1 MKKIEAIEIFEPKK
15 EEKLFRLLSS
25 FGIKADSVKLDQKR
39 FFDIY
44 DIKLANGIRSSR
56 LDRVLVDI
64 GMALSS
70 HSHPSGSPIMRE
82 GIYRVEVQREEI
94 VPPSFEQVYK
104 SFPKNYYAPIAL
116 GVDSLGEFS
125 FADLN
130 SLPNL
135 LVSGTTG
142 SGKSVLLHSFVLSLL
157 GSDAILHLVDPKMV
171 EFGAY
176 DKLESVKSI
185 VHSPEEAGAVIE
197 EVRSVMES
205 RFLFLNKSGTRNVIE
220 FNKLNDHKNRMRP
233 IVIVVDEWADL
244 VLQDKEIQKTLCMVA
259 QKGRAAGISI
269 ILATQRPSCRVISGL
284 IKANFSG
291 RIALKVASA
300 VDSRVILDRGGA
312 EKITDIGTGLYL
324 DGRLSK
330 PMLFR
335 APHIVDIQEELSKIS
350 PIAKKKQ
357 TFWNRL
363 LF

>member
-1 MKKIEAIEIFEPKK
+1 M
-15 EEKLFRLLSS
+15 LDS
-25 FGIKADSVKLDQKR
+25 FGIKTNSVKLDQKR

-44 DIKLANGIRSSR
+44 DVKLANGIRSSR

-64 GMALSS
+64 GMAMSS
-70 HSHPSGSPIMRE
+70 FSHPNGSPVMRE
-82 GIYRVEVQREEI
+82 GIYRIEVQREEI
-94 VPPSFEQVYK
+94 IPPKFEQVYN

-116 GVDSLGEFS
+116 GIDSLGEFS
-125 FADLN
+125 HLDLN

-142 SGKSVLLHSFVLSLL
+142 SGKSVLLHSFILSLL

-171 EFGAY
+171 EFGIY
-176 DKLESVKSI
+176 DKLDSVKSI
-185 VHSPEEAGAVIE
+185 VHSPEEAGRVIE

-205 RFLFLNKSGTRNVIE
+205 RFIYLNKSGARNVIDY
-220 FNKLNDHKNRMRP
+220 NKLNSSKNKMRP
-233 IVIVVDEWADL
+233 IVIVVDEWADI
-244 VLQDKEIQKTLCMVA
+244 VLQDKEIQKTLCLVA

-291 RIALKVASA
+291 RVALKVASA

-335 APHIVDIQEELSKIS
+335 APHIVDIQEELDKIK
-350 PIAKKKQ
+350 PIVKKKT

-363 LF
+363 LS